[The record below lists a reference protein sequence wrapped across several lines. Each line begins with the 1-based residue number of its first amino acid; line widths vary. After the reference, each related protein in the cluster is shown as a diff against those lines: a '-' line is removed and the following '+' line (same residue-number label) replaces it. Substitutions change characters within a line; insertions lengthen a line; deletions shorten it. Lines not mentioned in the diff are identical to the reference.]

1 MISKKA
7 SQLCSRLQPIKKE
20 TIPNQSIQKIDQ
32 RSLQFSSIN
41 FFPRRNNF
49 KATHF
54 HVESQICVRNTFLF
68 SKSSSPVISIVS
80 KFKIDNL
87 SMLHLAIS
95 SIKRLLDRVF
105 LVNRISLDINLRIRT
120 SINCVVTRG

>member
-7 SQLCSRLQPIKKE
+7 SQLYSRLQPIKKE

-54 HVESQICVRNTFLF
+54 HVESQICVRSTFLF
-68 SKSSSPVISIVS
+68 SKSSSPAISIVS
-80 KFKIDNL
+80 KLKIDNL
-87 SMLHLAIS
+87 SCLAIS

>member
-54 HVESQICVRNTFLF
+54 HVESQICVRSTFLF
-68 SKSSSPVISIVS
+68 SKSSSPAISIVS

-87 SMLHLAIS
+87 SCLAIS